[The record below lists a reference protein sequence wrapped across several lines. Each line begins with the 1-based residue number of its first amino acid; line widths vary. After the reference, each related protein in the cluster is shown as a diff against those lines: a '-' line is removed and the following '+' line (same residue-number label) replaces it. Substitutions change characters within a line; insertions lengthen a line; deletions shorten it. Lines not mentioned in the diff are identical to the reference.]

1 MFTSGSNRFLALAT
15 ALVLGGVF
23 SSTPVHAELT
33 NCERVVVTGNPAYP
47 PLTWAPEDGDVALT
61 GVTIEMLSNALQ
73 GSGVEVE
80 LLDLGSRAKAL
91 EAVEAGQVDIMAGL
105 FLSRELL
112 SSLDFVYPP
121 VVDVPSVFFVR
132 RGAAFP
138 YTGWQDFA
146 VLDGA
151 EARKVDPALGP
162 LSTALGILGMP
173 GLTAYLGLIDVGKPE
188 PGDTVVVSAA
198 SGAVGA
204 VVGQVAKIAGCR
216 AVGLAGSARKIAY
229 LTDELGFDAAINYK
243 TEEIGPALDDACPDG
258 INVYFENVGGVVA
271 EAVYPRLAGR
281 ARVVVCGGVSQY
293 NLKSSQTTVSN
304 LQNILFTEAQ
314 VGGFNIFS
322 YEARYEDGRKRL
334 ARWLAE
340 GRLKYKE
347 DVVEGLE
354 NAPAAFLRFFE
365 GETFGKLL
373 VKVAE

>member
-1 MFTSGSNRFLALAT
+1 MASEVNRQITLAARPDGNPKESDFALHEAALPEIGEGQLLEQTLWHSLDPYMRLRIGDNEQYFPAVFLGDM
-15 ALVLGGVF
+15 VIGGAI
-23 SSTPVHAELT
+23 S
-33 NCERVVVTGNPAYP
+33 RVVESCHAYFSTGDY
-47 PLTWAPEDGDVALT
+47 
-61 GVTIEMLSNALQ
+61 IEA
-73 GSGVEVE
+73 
-80 LLDLGSRAKAL
+80 
-91 EAVEAGQVDIMAGL
+91 
-105 FLSRELL
+105 
-112 SSLDFVYPP
+112 
-121 VVDVPSVFFVR
+121 
-132 RGAAFP
+132 

-146 VLDGA
+146 ALDGT
-151 EARKVDPALGP
+151 EVRKVDPALGP
-162 LSTALGILGMP
+162 LSTALGVLGMP

-188 PGDTVVVSAA
+188 LGDTVVVSAA

-243 TEEIGPALDDACPDG
+243 TEEIGPVLDAACPGG
-258 INVYFENVGGVVA
+258 INVYFVNVGGVVA
-271 EAVYPRLAGR
+271 EAVYPRLAGH
-281 ARVVVCGGVSQY
+281 ARVVVCGDVSQY

-304 LQNILFTEAQ
+304 LQNILFAEAQ